1 MLFGRPVRPEP
12 IIGRPAERLTLDESK
27 ALVGKVVAIER
38 YTPEATPLR
47 TIQGIG
53 DSAEECIAQ
62 LAGRGLDPFQFEFIM
77 LKPPF

>member
-1 MLFGRPVRPEP
+1 VRQQEV
-12 IIGRPAERLTLDESK
+12 IGRPPEQLSLGELKS
-27 ALVGKVVAIER
+27 LVGKVVAIER

-53 DSAEECIAQ
+53 DSAGDCIEQ
-62 LAGRGLDPFQFEFIM
+62 LAHRGLDPLQFEFIM